1 MAHWYSKIA
10 ENCSSEN
17 ADTVMSL
24 LTNCTGAIDSLLWNN
39 LLTLGLFLLTGLFL
53 TFRMGIIQL
62 RGFKHAIQLIQGKHD
77 NPDDEGEVSHFQAL
91 STALSATIGTGNIA
105 GVATAISLGGPGAL
119 FWMWMTAFFGMATK
133 FTSCTLAV
141 KFRNIDAHGNVAGG
155 PMYTLLNAL
164 NMRVTAIL
172 FAVFAVIASFG
183 IGNLVQA
190 NSVVDG
196 ISYLIPFMKTDD
208 GQFLKFGIGI
218 ILAVLVGLVIIGGVK
233 RIAKIASLLVPFMTI
248 IYIFAALLVLLNH
261 IPDIPAAFSTIFYYA
276 FNPYSIGGAVIGE
289 AVRWGV
295 ARGVFSNEAG
305 LGSSPIAHAAA
316 KTSEPVREGL
326 VAMLEPFIDT
336 LIICTLTGLV
346 IIVSGVYIDRPE
358 NLAGAALTAAAFSE
372 SLNIIGAYVVGIGL
386 SLFAFSTMV
395 AWSYYGDRAVK
406 FLFGDIAVLPYRV
419 VFVLFIFIGSIVEL
433 ELVWNI
439 ADITNLLM
447 AIPNI
452 ISLLILAT
460 FVKRLSDH
468 YFDNPDNLRNRI
480 LDN

>member
-1 MAHWYSKIA
+1 MEHWYTKVVQS
-10 ENCSSEN
+10 CSLDNS
-17 ADTVMSL
+17 DTTMDL
-24 LTNCTGAIDSLLWNN
+24 LTRCTGAIDSLLWNN
-39 LLTLGLFLLTGLFL
+39 MLTLGLFLLTGLFL
-53 TFRMGIIQL
+53 TLRMGFIQI
-62 RGFKHAIQLIQGKHD
+62 RGFKHAIQLVRGKHD
-77 NPDDEGEVSHFQAL
+77 DPEHEGEVNHFEAL
-91 STALSATIGTGNIA
+91 STALSATVGTGNIA

-141 KFRNIDAHGNVAGG
+141 KFRHIEPNGDIAGG

-164 NMRVTAIL
+164 NMRITAII
-172 FAVFAVIASFG
+172 FAIFAVIASFG

-196 ISYLIPFMKTDD
+196 ISYLVPFMKTDE
-208 GQFLKFGIGI
+208 GQFLKFGLGI
-218 ILAVLVGLVIIGGVK
+218 IMATFVGLVIIGGVK
-233 RIAKIASLLVPFMTI
+233 RIARIASYLVPFMTI
-248 IYIFAALLVLLNH
+248 IYIFAAVIVLFNH
-261 IPDIPAAFSTIFYYA
+261 LSDIPAAFSTIFYYA
-276 FNPYSIGGAVIGE
+276 FNPYSIGGAVMGE

-316 KTSEPVREGL
+316 KTNEPVREGL

-336 LIICTLTGLV
+336 IIVCTLTGLV
-346 IIVSGVYIDRPE
+346 IIVSGVYLDRPDD
-358 NLAGAALTAAAFSE
+358 LVGSSLTASAFSE
-372 SLNIIGAYVVGIGL
+372 TLNDFGGYVVGFGL

-395 AWSYYGDRAVK
+395 AWSYYGDRAIK
-406 FLFGDIAVLPYRV
+406 FLFGEVAVLPYRV
-419 VFVLFIFIGSIVEL
+419 VFVFFIIIGASVKL

-452 ISLLILAT
+452 ISLLLLAT
-460 FVKRLSDH
+460 FVKKLSEQ
-468 YFDNPDNLRNRI
+468 YFANPNHLTAN
-480 LDN
+480 